1 MFISEVLKKQSVDSP
16 HPPQT
21 PIVESQTLQEFTTVS
36 KTWVFL
42 IINCQKFINNYN
54 YYGSGF
60 EGKKKK
66 RKKKENSALKC
77 QT

>member
-1 MFISEVLKKQSVDSP
+1 VDSAP
-16 HPPQT
+16 T
-21 PIVESQTLQEFTTVS
+21 PNQLWKVKTLQEFTTVS

-42 IINCQKFINNYN
+42 IINCQNFINNYN

-66 RKKKENSALKC
+66 EKKKKKIQHLSVKPEKVLW
-77 QT
+77 